1 MMYLRNSYLRFSCL
15 CLAIFFSLS
24 AVSYA
29 DSSKIPTTYLLL
41 PGGTYFYEG
50 DYRTG
55 ASFAIP
61 EIGLL
66 ATGILVNDKMGKQD
80 KTPELTRI
88 MHLKN

>member
-1 MMYLRNSYLRFSCL
+1 MMYLRNSYLRFSWL

-24 AVSYA
+24 TVSYA

-50 DYRTG
+50 DYKTG
-55 ASFAIP
+55 AAFAIP

-66 ATGILVNDKMGKQD
+66 TAGVLINDKMRKQD